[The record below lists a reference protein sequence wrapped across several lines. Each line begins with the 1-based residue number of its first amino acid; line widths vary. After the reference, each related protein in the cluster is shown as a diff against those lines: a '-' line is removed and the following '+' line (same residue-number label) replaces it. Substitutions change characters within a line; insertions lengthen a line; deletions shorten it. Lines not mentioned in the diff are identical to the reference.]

1 MIITIKGANF
11 SLANIGTLSTYII
24 SKSIGSGAAFDI
36 PNFVDKNSSVNWVI
50 TLDEGYTFGTYSVTM
65 GGVEVTPTV
74 VDNVMTISIA
84 EVTGNVRIVVA
95 TVNEN
100 TGEEDIPV
108 VPPVEPDEPE
118 EPENPDTTINAGLT
132 LYQGYVDN
140 KTVNDILNTRVKSEA
155 LQGPFEIEVNDGYL
169 IRAAYEY
176 SSPSIEQGGNLI
188 VQANQNKTY
197 HKYTGQQYV
206 YITFCKT
213 DATQALSPTEDIV
226 KMFNTDIE
234 VESNPTTDGVEVN
247 GITIKLGQ
255 LLDAG
260 LKANNARAYTVQNV
274 NDKTTLTTTGD
285 YVMIPI
291 YDDDDNVT
299 NSTNTFFTNSS
310 TNVFQT
316 SSGGGSLKYHS
327 TINVADLESAAPGK
341 IFRIMFKRNDGNT
354 INLSELQSSLTII

>member
-1 MIITIKGANF
+1 MILTIKGADF
-11 SLANIGTLSTYII
+11 SSANIGTLSTYVV
-24 SKSIGSGAAFDI
+24 SKSIGRGATYEI
-36 PNFVDKNSSVNWVI
+36 PGFISKNSSANWTI
-50 TLDEGYTFGTYSVTM
+50 TLEEGYIFGTYSVTM
-65 GGVEVTPTV
+65 GGEPVEVSV
-74 VDNVMTISIA
+74 ADNVMTISIA
-84 EVTGNVRIVVA
+84 EVTGNVRISVA
-95 TVNEN
+95 TINQN
-100 TGEEDIPV
+100 AGED
-108 VPPVEPDEPE
+108 

-140 KTVNDILNTRVKSEA
+140 KTVNDVLNTRVKTEA
-155 LQGPFEIEVNDGYL
+155 LVGPFEIEVNDGYL

-176 SSPSIEQGGNLI
+176 TSPTIGANGGNIL
-188 VQANQNKTY
+188 VQSNQNKTY
-197 HKYTGQQYV
+197 LKYTGQQYV

-255 LLDAG
+255 LLDTG

-285 YVMIPI
+285 FVMIPT
-291 YDDDDNVT
+291 YDDDDDVT
-299 NSTNTFFTNSS
+299 NSIKTFYTNSS
-310 TNVFQT
+310 TNAFQT
-316 SSGGGSLKYHS
+316 SNSGGSLKYHS

-341 IFRIMFKRNDGNT
+341 MYRIMFKRNDGNT